1 MKDHITKLSK
11 NVVVFMVAA
20 VAFMTTSAIP
30 IIAQQQGNPVYVPPA
45 MERREADMANQRETR
60 RRETLRESLGKRPEK
75 SGDPRYVQAV
85 LAQVKEDFERIQ
97 VVRNGIVRAAS
108 ATNALDYKF
117 ISDAAAEIKKR
128 AGRLKSNLA
137 LPDPEEDEKS
147 RKNEGELDKEQVK
160 AALSTLCNRIESFV
174 KNPFFETPRVVDSE
188 LLTKAS
194 SDLKSMVELSGR
206 ITKSAD
212 RLNKSP
218 K

>member
-1 MKDHITKLSK
+1 MKKHITSLSQ
-11 NVVVFMVAA
+11 NVVVIMLAA

-45 MERREADMANQRETR
+45 MERREADMANQRESR
-60 RRETLRESLGKRPEK
+60 QRETLRESLGKRPEK
-75 SGDPRYVQAV
+75 SGDPRYVRAV

-108 ATNALDYKF
+108 ATNALDYRF

-128 AGRLKSNLA
+128 ASRLKGNLA
-137 LPDPEEDEKS
+137 LPDPKEDEKVE
-147 RKNEGELDKEQVK
+147 KNQGEFNKEQIE
-160 AALSTLCNRIESFV
+160 AALLMLCNRIESFV
-174 KNPFFETPRVVDSE
+174 KNPLFETPRVVDVE

-206 ITKSAD
+206 ISKSAD
-212 RLNKSP
+212 RLKTI

>member
-1 MKDHITKLSK
+1 MEVRHEKPHHEVKSEFCGQYGRDTRLYDKLRDPNPSPATRQSRICTSS
-11 NVVVFMVAA
+11 NGAA
-20 VAFMTTSAIP
+20 
-30 IIAQQQGNPVYVPPA
+30 GG
-45 MERREADMANQRETR
+45 RH
-60 RRETLRESLGKRPEK
+60 ETLRKSLGKRPEK

-108 ATNALDYKF
+108 AANGLDYKF

-137 LPDPEEDEKS
+137 LPDSQENEKS
-147 RKNEGELDKEQVK
+147 QKNEGELDKEQVK

-174 KNPFFETPRVVDSE
+174 KNPLFETPRVVDVE
-188 LLTKAS
+188 LLTRAS
-194 SDLKSMVELSGR
+194 SDLRSMVELGGR
-206 ITKSAD
+206 ISKSAD
-212 RLNKSP
+212 RLKTP